1 VGRCVYGTEISG
13 STQGAE
19 FFETLRIWQ
28 LFKTDCA
35 ARILLKRQDSSD
47 SDASQE
53 GPRWPGLV
61 IQ

>member
-1 VGRCVYGTEISG
+1 VCRCVYGTEASG

-19 FFETLRIWQ
+19 FFVTLRIWQ
-28 LFKTDCA
+28 LLKMDCA
-35 ARILLKRQDSSD
+35 ARRLLKRQDSRD

-53 GPRWPGLV
+53 GLRWPRLV